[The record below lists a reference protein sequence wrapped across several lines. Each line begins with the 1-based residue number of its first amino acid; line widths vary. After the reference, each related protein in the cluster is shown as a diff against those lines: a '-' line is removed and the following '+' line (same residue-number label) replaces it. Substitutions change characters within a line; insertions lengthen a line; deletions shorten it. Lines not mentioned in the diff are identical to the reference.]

1 MKEYKF
7 INKIQELLDK
17 YFHKIFNNSHLFY
30 TIIFMISSLIIAL
43 LSLIQDTNV
52 GNAILFLATVVSIT
66 FIFLMFES
74 LIPQLESHFF
84 SSEKKFDKWKLVL
97 FLVNFLIGFILILI
111 YFLNATSTD
120 IQIQFLGWDVIL
132 PALFII
138 IYFGWNIVQ
147 IFFLKRGFEA
157 VSDKVNDKISIKFG
171 ISKRKEVIH
180 LVLMILA
187 LIVPFLIQLGTF
199 FGFLPEFAPGGDRI
213 LFISCNLVILL
224 ILIITSWRLITLYQR
239 SRKNN
244 STNAFS
250 SIFYILIWVIL
261 WFRSFSFL
269 NALLN
274 ITEASTDPDIVSS
287 LIDIILLVFTAVMVL
302 RGLGEKVYDSFIF
315 NANNMPFFLFA
326 FTILYIQGQIIMIT
340 GAGTLTAIF
349 TNRNQINLINNFLII
364 VITVIF
370 YWWYSE
376 YSLERKGFIIR
387 KHYNPEDVALVIQ
400 DFKEFL
406 VNNKAL
412 DTNRVGDEKIQDF
425 LRSKNLEIQ
434 EIKPLEQEN
443 KSKTDE
449 NIKSDN

>member
-1 MKEYKF
+1 MSLKQFGDKVQA
-7 INKIQELLDK
+7 ILDK

-364 VITVIF
+364 IITVIF

-376 YSLERKGFIIR
+376 YSLERKGFIIK
-387 KHYNPEDVALVIQ
+387 KHYNPEDVALLIQ

-406 VNNKAL
+406 MNNNAL

-434 EIKPLEQEN
+434 EAKQSEEKAEIEYIEN
-443 KSKTDE
+443 L
-449 NIKSDN
+449 KSDE